1 MPERI
6 EYEWTTEDRE
16 FFTDENGREDHDVVI
31 LDYLDSLHVLTPAEL
46 AAFDGR
52 EKVLGLVRREVL
64 PDGGYGDYEY
74 AYAGRCDGVL
84 VLPETFEDANGNPG
98 NKIPAKF
105 RLALANVQRR
115 AVTA

>member
-1 MPERI
+1 MATHI

-16 FFTDENGREDHDVVI
+16 FFTDENGHEDHDVVI

-64 PDGGYGDYEY
+64 ETGGYGEYEY
-74 AYAGRCDGVL
+74 AYAARCDGVL
-84 VLPETFEDANGNPG
+84 ALPETFSDACGNPG
-98 NKIPAKF
+98 SKIPAKF
-105 RLALANVQRR
+105 RLALHNVQNR
-115 AVTA
+115 AAV